1 MFDFDNMESFFG
13 TELSTETS
21 KPSKKAGK
29 ETKVSVTDADSV
41 DLDTSDEDLEENSL
55 GEVPAKASAA
65 KGGKSSKVS
74 SPTGESAVT
83 LPCQVC
89 ARDFK
94 VTVEQLDTCTINGL
108 VKYLVEMGY
117 VELESSS
124 VNLIVASKG
133 AEVYVTSPQV
143 AAASNTLVDMDEKSV
158 LVCAGMLQMELSETD
173 FPDLDADEISVNHLV
188 EKWERVN
195 SDYSSCSL
203 SYDIATSVAIPIISK
218 TSVKEFKIPFVV
230 DYFGTKTEITEGD
243 FLLKEKITADELTE
257 YLFPNVKCNI
267 EYKEL
272 NGVIY
277 HEFIAKKGQELI
289 KSIDRKEWMMNS
301 SKTVAEN
308 KKAAVKYAL
317 PFNVYFVNLGITMP
331 LESSMFGDRSKLTES
346 DVIEYLKPSYS
357 ILRNSDRQVDCFFSE
372 ETKTL
377 SIALVSGKKGACA
390 LEAEADDLNGPGL
403 WKLIRS
409 AEEYFAALKS
419 DNFLGH
425 YHGFDTS
432 RRVESTP
439 IGSFVGIC
447 GTEKECTTVKSVEL
461 HLNIPKIPKALFD
474 TICLDFRFHPME
486 ERIIQVY
493 WDTIARKHVLV
504 YPEETEA
511 SKMQITY
518 RFGTM
523 PRHMKLV
530 LTVHSHNTMAP
541 SFSKT
546 DDADEALTGIYGVV
560 GTVNVSP
567 TACFR
572 VGMEG
577 AFTPIPYSQLFEE
590 V

>member
-29 ETKVSVTDADSV
+29 ETKVPVTDANSV
-41 DLDTSDEDLEENSL
+41 DLDTSDDNLEEISL

-83 LPCQVC
+83 LPCQVY
-89 ARDFK
+89 ARNFK

-117 VELESSS
+117 IELKSSS
-124 VNLIVASKG
+124 VNLIVTSKG

-143 AAASNTLVDMDEKSV
+143 VAASDALVDMDVKSV
-158 LVCAGMLQMELSETD
+158 QVCAGMLQMELSEAD
-173 FPDLDADEISVNHLV
+173 FPGLDSDEISVNHLV
-188 EKWERVN
+188 EKWESVN
-195 SDYSSCSL
+195 TDYSSCSL
-203 SYDIATSVAIPIISK
+203 SYDMATAVAIPIISK
-218 TSVKEFKIPFVV
+218 SSVKEFKIPFVV

-257 YLFPNVKCNI
+257 YLFPNVKCSI

-277 HEFIAKKGQELI
+277 HEFTAKKGQEII
-289 KSIDRKEWMMNS
+289 KSIDRTEWMLNS
-301 SKTVAEN
+301 SKTVAE
-308 KKAAVKYAL
+308 KATVKYAL

-331 LESSMFGDRSKLTES
+331 LESSMFDDRSKLTES
-346 DVIEYLKPSYS
+346 DVLEYLKPSYS
-357 ILRNSDRQVDCFFSE
+357 ILRNSDRQVDCFFSS
-372 ETKTL
+372 ETNTL
-377 SIALVSGKKGACA
+377 SIALVSGKKGSCA
-390 LEAEADDLNGPGL
+390 LEADTDVLDGPGL

-409 AEEYFAALKS
+409 ADEYFAALKS
-419 DNFLGH
+419 DYFLGH
-425 YHGFDTS
+425 YHGFETS
-432 RRVESTP
+432 RRVEATP
-439 IGSFVGIC
+439 IGAFVGIC
-447 GTEKECTTVKSVEL
+447 GSERECTTVKSVEL
-461 HLNIPKIPKALFD
+461 HLKIPKIPRALYD
-474 TICLDFRFHPME
+474 TICLDFRIHPME

-493 WDTIARKHVLV
+493 WDIIAHKHVLV

-530 LTVHSHNTMAP
+530 LTVHSHNTLAP